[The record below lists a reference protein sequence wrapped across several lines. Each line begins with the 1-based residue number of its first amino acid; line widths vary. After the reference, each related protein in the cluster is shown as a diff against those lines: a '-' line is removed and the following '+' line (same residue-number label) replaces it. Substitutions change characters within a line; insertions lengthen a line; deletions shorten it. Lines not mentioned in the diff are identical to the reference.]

1 MALPIVNV
9 PVNPAVEIKML
20 DAPVPNATDLVYKGG
35 GGSILA
41 NLKDDLVQGGY
52 LYHGGN
58 PLINL
63 DYAVKGCTNMSVNS
77 IPVKTESNAV
87 DKGLI
92 YYNAAS
98 NKYYWSE
105 VYTTPLGYYKAVG
118 GTPNANNFEFSTSSP
133 IATPGNQL
141 IVSIKDMNVQP
152 KVGDYI
158 VIQKV
163 SDSIPNSNDSYTD
176 DIESFPV
183 DVNSELYQFKIT
195 QVLIDSGSG
204 TAVLFRLYLD
214 KSISLIQNGSYSL
227 VLLNR
232 ENTGIQKELFYDTF
246 EQIEIHRNQL
256 LGDPYNNIN
265 NFALPMGRK
274 NYLNYNGSSYLGLAT
289 LLKNII
295 VDEKTPFIVFDLN
308 DEIRDRFKVQENSLE
323 FLLPF
328 VMSQDDSRIGTAINA
343 PNKLINSGSN
353 QFEENG
359 VGNYCGLYFNWDLNK
374 VKRVGWV
381 FYDLRIV
388 VIDDSELATA
398 LGYNSNR
405 NYTLPAGQL
414 LAGVGNDIQNPG
426 GGVELAIDN
435 LEVINNNQVV
445 VKTSALHNLLNGT
458 QVFIY
463 NAYVLNSNNNIIPAS
478 ANGTR
483 YVKLLNPNDPYKF
496 QIFADA
502 ALTIP
507 IVTNGTYTLNNGVAG
522 NVKGT
527 LPKYKYFYTY
537 RLIGKHYKSIL
548 PYSKTTDFNFAKNG
562 AVDNISTDAQLNI
575 ALPKI
580 KWLVDSVNLKGFEAD
595 DLEIIIGTYLNDDP
609 VNPQKIT
616 GIGDVVVI
624 PITELINSRSLKTG
638 GVQTDF
644 SNFNNSIKIF
654 KQDLDVFISK
664 IGGSGA
670 YNKATNPNGDPSYNI
685 LNNYNHYTYTN
696 GDPVPADLVVGK
708 GKWTL
713 GNIKFRA
720 QAEQYRSTIQVIV
733 PAEKWNDTTNP
744 TYDPTNPFIKDRY
757 ISEIA
762 IVLQD
767 VNTKTEK
774 PMIYAKIAPAI
785 KKTSDLDILIN
796 LTLDW

>member
-1 MALPIVNV
+1 MALPIVNIQ
-9 PVNPAVEIKML
+9 VNPSVEIKML
-20 DAPVPNATDLVYKGG
+20 DAPAANPNDLVYKGG

-41 NLKDDLVQGGY
+41 NLKSDLVQEGF

-58 PLINL
+58 PLLNL
-63 DYAVKGCTNMSVNS
+63 DYSVKGCENMSVNS
-77 IPVKTESNAV
+77 VPVKTESGID

-92 YYNAAS
+92 IYNPIS

-105 VYTTPLGYYKAVG
+105 VYTTPLGYYKAVSG
-118 GTPNANNFEFSTSSP
+118 IPNVNNYEFGTSNP
-133 IATPGNQL
+133 IGTQGNQL
-141 IVSIKDMNVQP
+141 LVVIKDMNIQP
-152 KVGDYI
+152 KIGDYI
-158 VIQKV
+158 IIQKV

-176 DIESFPV
+176 DIDSLSV
-183 DVNSELYQFKIT
+183 NLNSELYQFKIT
-195 QVLIDSGSG
+195 EVFIDSGSG
-204 TAVLFRLYLD
+204 TSVLFRLYLD
-214 KSISLIQNGSYSL
+214 KSIALIQNGSYSL

-246 EQIEIHRNQL
+246 EQIEIHRSQL
-256 LGDPYNNIN
+256 LGDPYNNTN
-265 NFALPMGRK
+265 NFAVPMGRK
-274 NYLNYNGSSYLGLAT
+274 NYLNYNGDSYLGLST

-295 VDEKTPFIVFDLN
+295 VNEKTPFIVYDLN
-308 DEIRDRFKVQENSLE
+308 DEIRDRFKIQENTFE

-328 VMSQDDSRIGTAINA
+328 VMSQDDVRTGNAINT
-343 PNKLINSGSN
+343 PNKLVNSGVN
-353 QFEENG
+353 QFEETG
-359 VGNYCGLYFNWDLNK
+359 VGNYCGLYFNWDTTQT
-374 VKRVGWV
+374 KRVGWV
-381 FYDLRIV
+381 MYDLRIV

-414 LAGVGNDIQNPG
+414 VSGIGNDIQNAG
-426 GGVELAIDN
+426 GGVELKIDN

-445 VKTSALHNLLNGT
+445 VKTAALHNLLNGT

-463 NAYVLNSNNNIIPAS
+463 NTYVTNSNNNIIPAS

-483 YVKLLNPNDPYKF
+483 YVKLLNPNDPFKF
-496 QIFADA
+496 QIFADS

-507 IVTNGTYTLNNGVAG
+507 IVANGTYTLNNGVAG

-537 RLIGKHYKSIL
+537 RLIGTHYNSIL
-548 PYSKTTDFNFAKNG
+548 PYSKITDFNFAKNG
-562 AVDNISTDAQLNI
+562 NVDNQSSDAQLNI
-575 ALPKI
+575 SLPQI
-580 KWLVDSVNLKGFEAD
+580 KWLIDSVNLNGFQAD

-609 VNPQKIT
+609 INPQTIT
-616 GIGDVVVI
+616 GIGNIVTI
-624 PITELINSRSLKTG
+624 PITELINSRTLKTG
-638 GVQTDF
+638 GVQ
-644 SNFNNSIKIF
+644 SNFNSLVNSIKVF
-654 KQDLDVFISK
+654 KQDYDTFVAK

-670 YNKATNPNGDPSYNI
+670 YNKITNPNGDPSYNI
-685 LNNYNHYTYTN
+685 LDNYVHYVYTN
-696 GDPVPADLVVGK
+696 GDPVPDDLVVGY

-720 QAEQYRSTIQVIV
+720 QSVIYRSTIQVVI
-733 PAEKWNDTTNP
+733 PAEKWNDTSNP
-744 TYDPTNPFIKDRY
+744 TYDPNNPFIKDRY

-762 IVLQD
+762 VVLQD
-767 VNTKTEK
+767 ADTKTEK

-785 KKTSDLDILIN
+785 KKTSDLDILVN